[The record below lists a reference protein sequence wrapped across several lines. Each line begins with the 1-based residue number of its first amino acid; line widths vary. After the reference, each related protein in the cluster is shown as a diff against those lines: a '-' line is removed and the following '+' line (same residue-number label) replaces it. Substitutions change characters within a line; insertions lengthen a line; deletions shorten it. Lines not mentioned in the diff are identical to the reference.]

1 VFPKGPN
8 SFKSFPDRSNV
19 VGGAMVAAGL
29 GDPCLPFKGEYD
41 DVGGDRDTLAM
52 TELFRV
58 CHTGFGDKWVLKK
71 PDRGLDVP
79 VLVDNPTVLG

>member
-1 VFPKGPN
+1 
-8 SFKSFPDRSNV
+8 
-19 VGGAMVAAGL
+19 MVAAGL

-71 PDRGLDVP
+71 EIYKCVHHA
-79 VLVDNPTVLG
+79 VSEEDNDALAHFGDLEEL